1 MIPPQAMRQDVMMMK
16 KRGVQPPEPLAAVR
30 MLSENMKLAE
40 LIESDY
46 KLLSIL
52 SRLGIRLGFGE
63 MSVGDMC
70 RKYNLSAELFL
81 LICRIYSS
89 PDGYVPSPDHL
100 ATADLRDIT
109 SYLHRSH
116 LYYSETVIPRL
127 GQKIG
132 EMMDSCDAIHR
143 KILNTFFSDYCGEV
157 ANHFDYEERIVF
169 PYVESLLAGES
180 PAAGGYS
187 IEKFEDNHSDIDAKL
202 SDLKSIIIKYLPE
215 SCPAELRN
223 DVLFEIFR
231 FEEDLSKHTGIENFV
246 LIPLVEKLEGHV

>member
-1 MIPPQAMRQDVMMMK
+1 MK
-16 KRGVQPPEPLAAVR
+16 QRGTKLPEQTSSVR
-30 MLSENMKLAE
+30 MMSENMKLAE
-40 LIESDY
+40 LLESDY

-63 MSVGDMC
+63 MSVGEMC

-81 LICRIYSS
+81 LICRIYAS
-89 PDGYVPSPDHL
+89 PGGYVPSPDHL
-100 ATADLRDIT
+100 AMADLRDIT

-116 LYYSETVIPRL
+116 VYYSETVIPRL
-127 GQKIG
+127 GQKIE

-143 KILNTFFSDYCGEV
+143 KILNTFFSDYCSEV
-157 ANHFDYEERIVF
+157 ANHFEYEECTVF
-169 PYVESLLAGES
+169 PYVESLLAGENPKS
-180 PAAGGYS
+180 SGYS
-187 IEKFEDNHSDIDAKL
+187 IEKFEDNHSDIDAKR

-231 FEEDLSKHTGIENFV
+231 FEEDLSKHTEIENFV
-246 LIPLVEKLEGHV
+246 LIPLVEKLEGNG